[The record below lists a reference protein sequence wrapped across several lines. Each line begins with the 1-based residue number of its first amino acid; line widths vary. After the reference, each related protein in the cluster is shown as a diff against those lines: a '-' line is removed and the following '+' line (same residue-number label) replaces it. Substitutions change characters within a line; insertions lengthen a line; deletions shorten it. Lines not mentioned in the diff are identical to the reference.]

1 MITTLCAT
9 FLSSQ
14 QFLIIIMRIMLTFVS
29 LLMMIDFEGQ
39 ISTSEMKSI
48 PPCINTYSTQ
58 DLIFRTDMICVK
70 KKSRGRIS
78 RLKILHTKSA

>member
-1 MITTLCAT
+1 
-9 FLSSQ
+9 
-14 QFLIIIMRIMLTFVS
+14 MLTFVS

-70 KKSRGRIS
+70 VKLGVMVGKVIYFSKV
-78 RLKILHTKSA
+78 KITGHFTEGFYLTYE